1 MSNGVVIHL
10 DNDPDRLKES
20 KGLFDQLGLE
30 LKYITCENEEGFK
43 KAVKEHR
50 FELRSI
56 VFDLIGKEER
66 EEEFK
71 GNPEFLEYIQNSF
84 ASFNIPIFIY
94 SGYLDALGDKFEQS
108 GTVYKVDKGD
118 GPAQIFDSIKLLLN
132 SGFIDVFC
140 PGGEL
145 ERQIHVDLHDAF
157 TKQFTSN
164 EHLEEI
170 INQVMGSGDEDPK
183 LRLKRVL
190 KRVAIRSLLTELLS
204 PLVNEEG
211 KVVEEKVNTIEHYVQ
226 RINNIPVWTGDIF
239 SKKEKDDHVF
249 ILTPRCNVIRDE
261 MTLVCPFRL
270 GDIIKKK
277 DKISKMLQGDPQ
289 VSGFDRYLPPSPG
302 FAGGR
307 LAMSKYFMLSK
318 ESLCNEYE
326 RVISLSDELTNEIL
340 GKFGAF
346 FFRTGITPWST
357 EEVLEQLNGK

>member
-10 DNDPDRLKES
+10 DNDSDRLKES

-30 LKYITCENEEGFK
+30 LKYITCENKEGFK

-50 FELRSI
+50 FELKSI
-56 VFDLIGKEER
+56 VFDLIGEEER

-71 GNPEFLEYIQNSF
+71 GDPEFLEYIQNSF

-94 SGYLDALGDKFEQS
+94 SGYLDALGDRFEQS

-118 GPAQIFDSIKLLLN
+118 GPDKIFATIRLLID

-145 ERQIHVDLHDAF
+145 ERQLHVDLHDAF

-164 EHLEEI
+164 EHIEGI
-170 INQVMGSGDEDPK
+170 INQVLGSGDEDPK
-183 LRLKRVL
+183 SRLKKVL

-204 PLVNEEG
+204 PSINAKGHL
-211 KVVEEKVNTIEHYVQ
+211 VEESVNTIEHYVQ
-226 RINNIPVWTGDIF
+226 RINAIQVWTGDIF
-239 SKKEKDDHVF
+239 TKKDKSDYVF
-249 ILTPRCNVIRDE
+249 VLTPRCNVIRDE
-261 MTLVCPFRL
+261 MILVCPFRI
-270 GDIIKKK
+270 GEIITKK
-277 DKISKMLQGDPQ
+277 DKVSKMLQGDPQ
-289 VSGFDRYLPPSPG
+289 VSGYDRYLPPAPG
-302 FAGGR
+302 FDGGR
-307 LAMSKYFMLSK
+307 LALSKYFMLSK
-318 ESLCNEYE
+318 ESLCNEYD

-357 EEVLEQLNGK
+357 EEVLVQLNGN